1 MNASVP
7 KINKILSTVKIH
19 NEELI
24 DNYSWI
30 KQKDWKEVIL
40 NPNKLNTQVKKY
52 LDEENLFKEN
62 QLKDINDIEK
72 KLFEELKSKIKNED
86 NSVPKKDG
94 NYFYG
99 YKYNKNSEYPIYYR
113 KNTINNSEE
122 IILDCEKKS
131 KTHAY
136 FNVASISH
144 SHDHKHV
151 AYNIDTNGSEYFS
164 IFIEDIQKQEL
175 LSPEI
180 KNTTG
185 DIVWSLDNNYIF
197 YVRLDQNH
205 RPTKV
210 LKHKIGSASEKDLLI
225 YEEKDPSFF
234 CSINLS
240 KTKNYLFIRTADHE
254 TSEYLFIN
262 LKLNEIQPIL
272 FKKRVKKIEYDLEHH
287 EKFFLISTNVDNA
300 KNFKIMISYEE
311 KDPSF
316 FCSINLSKTKNYLF
330 IRTADH
336 ETSEYLFINLKLNE
350 IKPTLFK
357 KRVKKIEYDLEHHE
371 KFFLISTNID
381 NAKNFKIMISHEE
394 SYQKWE
400 EFIPYEKVN
409 LILDFILLKDWL
421 VRLERTEGSEN
432 IIILNLNN
440 KNQHKIS
447 FDEEAYNL
455 SLDHGYEYET
465 DTFRYSYSSPT
476 TPKSVFDYDC
486 KSKKQE
492 LKKTQEIPSGH
503 NKDDYICKKIFA
515 TSHDNEKIPIT
526 ILYKKGVKLD
536 SDNYLL
542 LYGYGSYGI
551 SIPSN
556 FSTNR
561 LSLVDRGI
569 IYAIAHIRGGKEKG
583 YEWYENGK
591 LLNKKNT
598 FLDFISCAEKL
609 CEDKYTSPKK
619 IVAQGGSAGGLLM
632 GYIAN
637 ERPDLFLGII
647 AQVPF
652 VDICNTMLDED
663 LPLTVTEI
671 PEWGDIKN
679 DKKSFL
685 YVKSY
690 SPYDNVKKQNYPHM
704 LVTGGIS
711 DPRVTYWEMTKWVAK
726 LRENKTDNN
735 LLLLHMNMTAGHSGA
750 SGRFD
755 YLKEIAMEYGFVLK
769 ICKILS

>member
-94 NYFYG
+94 DYLYG

-113 KNTINNSEE
+113 KNTTNNSEE

-131 KTHAY
+131 KTHTY

-210 LKHKIGSASEKDLLI
+210 FKHKIGSNGEKDLLI
-225 YEEKDPSFF
+225 
-234 CSINLS
+234 
-240 KTKNYLFIRTADHE
+240 
-254 TSEYLFIN
+254 
-262 LKLNEIQPIL
+262 
-272 FKKRVKKIEYDLEHH
+272 
-287 EKFFLISTNVDNA
+287 
-300 KNFKIMISYEE
+300 YEE

-371 KFFLISTNID
+371 KFFLISTNVD

-492 LKKTQEIPSGH
+492 LKKTQEVPSGH

-515 TSHDNEKIPIT
+515 TAHDNEKIPIT

-536 SDNYLL
+536 SNNYLL

-569 IYAIAHIRGGKEKG
+569 VYAIAHIRGGKEKG

>member
-1 MNASVP
+1 MNASIP
-7 KINKILSTVKIH
+7 KINKILNTVKIH

-40 NPNKLNTQVKKY
+40 NPNKLNSQVKKY

-62 QLKDINDIEK
+62 QLKDIKDIEK

-94 NYFYG
+94 DYLYG

-113 KNTINNSEE
+113 KNIIKNSEE

-144 SHDHKHV
+144 SHNHKSV

-164 IFIEDIQKQEL
+164 IFVEDIDKKEI

-185 DIVWSLDNNYIF
+185 DIIWSLDNNYIF
-197 YVRLDQNH
+197 YVGLDQNH

-210 LKHKIGSASEKDLLI
+210 FKHKIGSDTNKDLLI

-240 KTKNYLFIRTADHE
+240 KTKKYLFIRTADHE

-262 LKLNEIQPIL
+262 LQLNEITPVL
-272 FKKRVKKIEYDLEHH
+272 FKKRIKKIEYDLEHH
-287 EKFFLISTNVDNA
+287 EKFFLISTNTD
-300 KNFKIMISYEE
+300 E
-311 KDPSF
+311 
-316 FCSINLSKTKNYLF
+316 
-330 IRTADH
+330 
-336 ETSEYLFINLKLNE
+336 
-350 IKPTLFK
+350 
-357 KRVKKIEYDLEHHE
+357 
-371 KFFLISTNID
+371 
-381 NAKNFKIMISHEE
+381 AKNFKIMISHEQ

-400 EFIPYEKVN
+400 EFIAYEKDN

-440 KNQHKIS
+440 KDQHKIS

-476 TPKSVFDYDC
+476 TPKSIFDYDC
-486 KSKKQE
+486 KLKKQE
-492 LKKTQEIPSGH
+492 LKKTQEVPSGH

-515 TSHDNEKIPIT
+515 TAHDNEKIPIT

-536 SDNYLL
+536 SNNYLL

-598 FLDFISCAEKL
+598 FLDFISCAKKL

-619 IVAQGGSAGGLLM
+619 IIAQGGSAGGLLM

-637 ERPDLFLGII
+637 ESPDLFLGII

-769 ICKILS
+769 ICKMLS

>member
-1 MNASVP
+1 MNASAP
-7 KINKILSTVKIH
+7 KINKIFNTMKIH

-40 NPNKLNTQVKKY
+40 NPNKLNAQVKKY
-52 LDEENLFKEN
+52 LDEENLYKEN
-62 QLKDINDIEK
+62 QLKNINDVEK

-113 KNTINNSEE
+113 KNTTNNSEE

-131 KTHAY
+131 KTHTY

-197 YVRLDQNH
+197 YIRLDQNH

-210 LKHKIGSASEKDLLI
+210 FKHKIGSNSEKDLLI
-225 YEEKDPSFF
+225 
-234 CSINLS
+234 
-240 KTKNYLFIRTADHE
+240 
-254 TSEYLFIN
+254 
-262 LKLNEIQPIL
+262 
-272 FKKRVKKIEYDLEHH
+272 
-287 EKFFLISTNVDNA
+287 
-300 KNFKIMISYEE
+300 YEE

-371 KFFLISTNID
+371 KFFLISTNVD

-394 SYQKWE
+394 SYQKWK

-476 TPKSVFDYDC
+476 TPKSIFDYNC

-492 LKKTQEIPSGH
+492 LKKTQEVPSGH

-515 TSHDNEKIPIT
+515 TAHDNEKIPIT

-536 SDNYLL
+536 SNNHLL

-569 IYAIAHIRGGKEKG
+569 VYAIAHIRGGKEKG

-609 CEDKYTSPKK
+609 CEDKYTSPKR
-619 IVAQGGSAGGLLM
+619 IIAQGGSAGGLLM

-726 LRENKTDNN
+726 LRENKTDDN

-769 ICKILS
+769 ICKLLS

>member
-1 MNASVP
+1 MNTSIP
-7 KINKILSTVKIH
+7 KINKILNTVKIH

-30 KQKDWKEVIL
+30 KQKNWKEVIL
-40 NPNKLNTQVKKY
+40 DPNKLNTPVKKY
-52 LDEENLFKEN
+52 LDEENLFKEE
-62 QLKDINDIEK
+62 QLKDIKDIEK

-94 NYFYG
+94 DYFYA

-113 KNTINNSEE
+113 KNAKNNFEE

-131 KTHAY
+131 KTHSY
-136 FNVASISH
+136 FNVAAISH
-144 SHDHKHV
+144 SHNHKHV

-164 IFIEDIQKQEL
+164 IFIEDIETKEI

-185 DIVWSLDNNYIF
+185 DIIWSLDNNYIF
-197 YVRLDQNH
+197 YVGLDQNH

-210 LKHKIGSASEKDLLI
+210 FKHKIGSDSEKDLLI

-240 KTKNYLFIRTADHE
+240 KTKKYLFIRTADHE

-262 LKLNEIQPIL
+262 LKLNETTPIL
-272 FKKRVKKIEYDLEHH
+272 FKKRIKKIEYDLEH
-287 EKFFLISTNVDNA
+287 N
-300 KNFKIMISYEE
+300 
-311 KDPSF
+311 
-316 FCSINLSKTKNYLF
+316 
-330 IRTADH
+330 
-336 ETSEYLFINLKLNE
+336 
-350 IKPTLFK
+350 
-357 KRVKKIEYDLEHHE
+357 E

-381 NAKNFKIMISHEE
+381 NAKNFKIMISYEE

-400 EFIPYEKVN
+400 EFITYEKVN

-421 VRLERTEGSEN
+421 IRLERTEGSEN

-476 TPKSVFDYDC
+476 TPKSIFDYDC

-492 LKKTQEIPSGH
+492 LKKTQEVPSGH

-515 TSHDNEKIPIT
+515 TAHDNEKIPIT

-536 SDNYLL
+536 SNNHLL

-569 IYAIAHIRGGKEKG
+569 VYAIAHIRGGKEKG

-619 IVAQGGSAGGLLM
+619 IIAQGGSAGGLLM

-769 ICKILS
+769 ICKMLS

>member
-7 KINKILSTVKIH
+7 KINKILNTVKIH

-40 NPNKLNTQVKKY
+40 NPSKLNAQVKKY

-62 QLKDINDIEK
+62 QLKDINNIEK

-99 YKYNKNSEYPIYYR
+99 YKYNENSEYPIYYR
-113 KNTINNSEE
+113 KNVTNNSEE

-131 KTHAY
+131 KPHTY

-164 IFIEDIQKQEL
+164 IFIEDIQKKEL
-175 LSPEI
+175 LSLEI

-185 DIVWSLDNNYIF
+185 DIVWSLDNKYIF
-197 YVRLDQNH
+197 YVKLDQNH

-210 LKHKIGSASEKDLLI
+210 FQHKIGSNSEKDLLI

-240 KTKNYLFIRTADHE
+240 KTKNYLFIRTANHE

-262 LKLNEIQPIL
+262 LKLNETKPML
-272 FKKRVKKIEYDLEHH
+272 FRKRI
-287 EKFFLISTNVDNA
+287 
-300 KNFKIMISYEE
+300 
-311 KDPSF
+311 
-316 FCSINLSKTKNYLF
+316 
-330 IRTADH
+330 
-336 ETSEYLFINLKLNE
+336 
-350 IKPTLFK
+350 
-357 KRVKKIEYDLEHHE
+357 KKIEYDLEHHE

-381 NAKNFKIMISHEE
+381 NAKNFKIMISYEE

-400 EFIPYEKVN
+400 EFIPYDRVN

-421 VRLERTEGSEN
+421 IRLERTDGSEN

-465 DTFRYSYSSPT
+465 DVFRYSYSSPT
-476 TPKSVFDYDC
+476 TPKSVFDYNC
-486 KSKKQE
+486 KSKKKE
-492 LKKTQEIPSGH
+492 LKKTQEVPSGH

-515 TSHDNEKIPIT
+515 TAHDNEKIPIT
-526 ILYKKGVKLD
+526 IFYKKGVKLD
-536 SDNYLL
+536 SNNYLL

-569 IYAIAHIRGGKEKG
+569 VYAIAHIRGGKEKG

>member
-1 MNASVP
+1 MNASIP
-7 KINKILSTVKIH
+7 KINKILNTVKIH

-40 NPNKLNTQVKKY
+40 NPNKLNAQVKKY

-62 QLKDINDIEK
+62 QLKDIKDIEK

-94 NYFYG
+94 DYFYG

-113 KNTINNSEE
+113 KNIIKNSEE

-131 KTHAY
+131 KTHTY

-144 SHDHKHV
+144 SHNHKSV

-164 IFIEDIQKQEL
+164 IFVEDIDKKEI

-185 DIVWSLDNNYIF
+185 DIIWSLDNNYIF
-197 YVRLDQNH
+197 YVGLDQNH

-210 LKHKIGSASEKDLLI
+210 FKHKIGSDTNKDLLI

-240 KTKNYLFIRTADHE
+240 KTKKYLFIRTADHE

-262 LKLNEIQPIL
+262 LQLNETSPVL
-272 FKKRVKKIEYDLEHH
+272 FKKRI
-287 EKFFLISTNVDNA
+287 
-300 KNFKIMISYEE
+300 
-311 KDPSF
+311 
-316 FCSINLSKTKNYLF
+316 
-330 IRTADH
+330 
-336 ETSEYLFINLKLNE
+336 
-350 IKPTLFK
+350 
-357 KRVKKIEYDLEHHE
+357 KKIEYDLEHHE

-381 NAKNFKIMISHEE
+381 EAKNFKIMISHEQ

-400 EFIPYEKVN
+400 EFIAYEKDN

-440 KNQHKIS
+440 KDQHKIS

-476 TPKSVFDYDC
+476 TPKSIFDYDC
-486 KSKKQE
+486 KLKKQE
-492 LKKTQEIPSGH
+492 LKKTQEVPSGH

-515 TSHDNEKIPIT
+515 TAHDNEKIPIT

-536 SDNYLL
+536 SNNYLL

-598 FLDFISCAEKL
+598 FLDFISCAQKL

-619 IVAQGGSAGGLLM
+619 IIAQGGSAGGLLM

-637 ERPDLFLGII
+637 ESPDLFLGII

-769 ICKILS
+769 ICKMLS

>member
-1 MNASVP
+1 MNASIP
-7 KINKILSTVKIH
+7 KINKILNTIKIH

-40 NPNKLNTQVKKY
+40 NPNKLNAQVKKY
-52 LDEENLFKEN
+52 LDEENFFKEN
-62 QLKDINDIEK
+62 QLKDIKDIEK

-94 NYFYG
+94 DYFYG

-113 KNTINNSEE
+113 KNIIKNSEE

-144 SHDHKHV
+144 SHNHKSV
-151 AYNIDTNGSEYFS
+151 AYNIDANGSEYFS
-164 IFIEDIQKQEL
+164 IFVEDIDKKEI

-185 DIVWSLDNNYIF
+185 DIIWSLDNNYIF
-197 YVRLDQNH
+197 YVGLDQNH

-210 LKHKIGSASEKDLLI
+210 FKHKIGSDVSKDLLI

-240 KTKNYLFIRTADHE
+240 KTKKYLFIRTADHE

-262 LKLNEIQPIL
+262 LQLNETTPVL
-272 FKKRVKKIEYDLEHH
+272 FKKR
-287 EKFFLISTNVDNA
+287 
-300 KNFKIMISYEE
+300 M
-311 KDPSF
+311 
-316 FCSINLSKTKNYLF
+316 
-330 IRTADH
+330 
-336 ETSEYLFINLKLNE
+336 
-350 IKPTLFK
+350 
-357 KRVKKIEYDLEHHE
+357 KKIEYDLEHHE

-381 NAKNFKIMISHEE
+381 EAKNFKIMISHEE

-400 EFIPYEKVN
+400 EFIAYEKDN

-440 KNQHKIS
+440 KDQYKIS

-476 TPKSVFDYDC
+476 TPKSIFDYDC
-486 KSKKQE
+486 KLKKQE
-492 LKKTQEIPSGH
+492 LKKTQEVPSGH

-515 TSHDNEKIPIT
+515 TAHDNEKIPIT

-536 SDNYLL
+536 SNNYLL

-598 FLDFISCAEKL
+598 FLDFISCAKKL

-619 IVAQGGSAGGLLM
+619 IIAQGGSAGGLLM

-637 ERPDLFLGII
+637 ESPDLFLGII

>member
-1 MNASVP
+1 MNASIP
-7 KINKILSTVKIH
+7 KINKILNTVKIH

-40 NPNKLNTQVKKY
+40 NPNKLNSQVKKY

-62 QLKDINDIEK
+62 QLKDIKDIEK

-94 NYFYG
+94 DYLYG

-113 KNTINNSEE
+113 KNIIKNSEE

-131 KTHAY
+131 KTHTY

-144 SHDHKHV
+144 SHNHKSV

-164 IFIEDIQKQEL
+164 IFVEDIDKKEI

-185 DIVWSLDNNYIF
+185 DIIWSLDNNYIF
-197 YVRLDQNH
+197 YVGLDQNH

-210 LKHKIGSASEKDLLI
+210 FKHKIGSDANKDLLI

-240 KTKNYLFIRTADHE
+240 KTKKYLFIRTADHE

-262 LKLNEIQPIL
+262 LQLNETTPVL
-272 FKKRVKKIEYDLEHH
+272 FKKRIKKIEYDLEHH
-287 EKFFLISTNVDNA
+287 EKFFLISTNTD
-300 KNFKIMISYEE
+300 E
-311 KDPSF
+311 
-316 FCSINLSKTKNYLF
+316 
-330 IRTADH
+330 
-336 ETSEYLFINLKLNE
+336 
-350 IKPTLFK
+350 
-357 KRVKKIEYDLEHHE
+357 
-371 KFFLISTNID
+371 
-381 NAKNFKIMISHEE
+381 AKNFKIMISHEQ

-400 EFIPYEKVN
+400 EFIAYEKDN
-409 LILDFILLKDWL
+409 LILDFILLKGWL

-440 KNQHKIS
+440 KDQHKIS

-476 TPKSVFDYDC
+476 TPKSIFDYDC
-486 KSKKQE
+486 KLKKQE
-492 LKKTQEIPSGH
+492 LKKTQEVPSGH

-515 TSHDNEKIPIT
+515 TAHDNEKIPIT

-536 SDNYLL
+536 SNNYLL

-598 FLDFISCAEKL
+598 FLDFISCAKKL

-619 IVAQGGSAGGLLM
+619 IIAQGGSAGGLLM

-637 ERPDLFLGII
+637 ESPDLFLGII

-663 LPLTVTEI
+663 LPLTSTEI
-671 PEWGDIKN
+671 PDWGDIKN

-769 ICKILS
+769 ICKMLS

>member
-1 MNASVP
+1 MNTSIP
-7 KINKILSTVKIH
+7 KINKILNVVKIH

-30 KQKDWKEVIL
+30 KQKNWKEVIL
-40 NPNKLNTQVKKY
+40 DPNKLNTPVKKY
-52 LDEENLFKEN
+52 LDEENLFKEE
-62 QLKDINDIEK
+62 QLKDIKDIEK

-94 NYFYG
+94 DYYYA

-113 KNTINNSEE
+113 KNIKNNFEE

-131 KTHAY
+131 KTHSY
-136 FNVASISH
+136 FNVAAISH
-144 SHDHKHV
+144 SHNHKHL

-164 IFIEDIQKQEL
+164 IFIENIETKEI

-185 DIVWSLDNNYIF
+185 DIIWSLDNNYIF
-197 YVRLDQNH
+197 YVGLDQNH

-210 LKHKIGSASEKDLLI
+210 FKHKIGSDSEKDLLI

-240 KTKNYLFIRTADHE
+240 KTKKYLFIRTADHE

-262 LKLNEIQPIL
+262 LKLNQTTPIL
-272 FKKRVKKIEYDLEHH
+272 FKKRIKKIEYDLEHH
-287 EKFFLISTNVDNA
+287 EKFFV
-300 KNFKIMISYEE
+300 
-311 KDPSF
+311 
-316 FCSINLSKTKNYLF
+316 
-330 IRTADH
+330 
-336 ETSEYLFINLKLNE
+336 
-350 IKPTLFK
+350 
-357 KRVKKIEYDLEHHE
+357 
-371 KFFLISTNID
+371 ISTNID

-400 EFIPYEKVN
+400 EFITYERIN
-409 LILDFILLKDWL
+409 LILDFIILKDWL

-476 TPKSVFDYDC
+476 TPKSIFDYDC

-492 LKKTQEIPSGH
+492 LKKTQEVPSGH
-503 NKDDYICKKIFA
+503 NKNDYICKKIFA
-515 TSHDNEKIPIT
+515 TAHDNEKIPIT
-526 ILYKKGVKLD
+526 ILYKKGIKLD
-536 SDNYLL
+536 SSNHLL

-619 IVAQGGSAGGLLM
+619 IIAQGGSAGGLLM

-726 LRENKTDNN
+726 LRENKTDDN

-769 ICKILS
+769 ICKMLS

>member
-1 MNASVP
+1 MNTSIP
-7 KINKILSTVKIH
+7 KINKILNTVKIH

-30 KQKDWKEVIL
+30 KQKNWKEVIL
-40 NPNKLNTQVKKY
+40 DPNKLNTPVKKY
-52 LDEENLFKEN
+52 LDEENLFKEE
-62 QLKDINDIEK
+62 QLKDIKDIEK

-94 NYFYG
+94 DYFYA

-113 KNTINNSEE
+113 KNAKNNFEE

-131 KTHAY
+131 KTHSY
-136 FNVASISH
+136 FNVAAISH
-144 SHDHKHV
+144 SHNHKHV

-164 IFIEDIQKQEL
+164 IFIEDIETKEI

-185 DIVWSLDNNYIF
+185 DIIWSLDNNYIF
-197 YVRLDQNH
+197 YVGLDQNH

-210 LKHKIGSASEKDLLI
+210 FKHKIGSDSEKDLLI

-240 KTKNYLFIRTADHE
+240 KTKKYLFIRTADHE

-262 LKLNEIQPIL
+262 LKLNETTPIL
-272 FKKRVKKIEYDLEHH
+272 FKKRIKKIEYDLEH
-287 EKFFLISTNVDNA
+287 N
-300 KNFKIMISYEE
+300 
-311 KDPSF
+311 
-316 FCSINLSKTKNYLF
+316 
-330 IRTADH
+330 
-336 ETSEYLFINLKLNE
+336 
-350 IKPTLFK
+350 
-357 KRVKKIEYDLEHHE
+357 E

-381 NAKNFKIMISHEE
+381 NAKNFKIMISYEE

-400 EFIPYEKVN
+400 EFITYEKVN

-421 VRLERTEGSEN
+421 IRLERTEGSEN

-476 TPKSVFDYDC
+476 TPKSIFDYDC

-492 LKKTQEIPSGH
+492 LKKTQEVPSGH

-515 TSHDNEKIPIT
+515 TAHDNEKIPIT

-536 SDNYLL
+536 SNNHLL

-569 IYAIAHIRGGKEKG
+569 VYAIAHIRGGKEKG

-619 IVAQGGSAGGLLM
+619 IIAQGGSAGGLLM

-637 ERPDLFLGII
+637 ERADLFLGII

-769 ICKILS
+769 ICKMLS

>member
-1 MNASVP
+1 MNASIP
-7 KINKILSTVKIH
+7 KINKILNTVKIH
-19 NEELI
+19 NEELM

-40 NPNKLNTQVKKY
+40 NPNKLNAQVKKY

-62 QLKDINDIEK
+62 QLKDIKDIEK

-94 NYFYG
+94 DYFYG

-113 KNTINNSEE
+113 KNITKNSEE

-131 KTHAY
+131 KTHTY

-144 SHDHKHV
+144 SHNHKSV

-164 IFIEDIQKQEL
+164 IFVEDIDKKEI

-185 DIVWSLDNNYIF
+185 DIIWSLDNNYIF
-197 YVRLDQNH
+197 YVGLDQNH

-210 LKHKIGSASEKDLLI
+210 FKHKIGSDTNKDLLI

-240 KTKNYLFIRTADHE
+240 KTKKYLFIRTADHE

-262 LKLNEIQPIL
+262 LQLNETTPVL
-272 FKKRVKKIEYDLEHH
+272 FKKRIKKIEYDLEHH
-287 EKFFLISTNVDNA
+287 EKFFLISTNTD
-300 KNFKIMISYEE
+300 E
-311 KDPSF
+311 
-316 FCSINLSKTKNYLF
+316 
-330 IRTADH
+330 
-336 ETSEYLFINLKLNE
+336 
-350 IKPTLFK
+350 
-357 KRVKKIEYDLEHHE
+357 
-371 KFFLISTNID
+371 
-381 NAKNFKIMISHEE
+381 AKNFKIMISHEQ

-400 EFIPYEKVN
+400 EFIAYEKDN
-409 LILDFILLKDWL
+409 LILDFILLKGWL

-440 KNQHKIS
+440 KDQHKIS

-476 TPKSVFDYDC
+476 TPKSIFDYDC
-486 KSKKQE
+486 KLKKQE
-492 LKKTQEIPSGH
+492 LKKTQEVPSGH

-515 TSHDNEKIPIT
+515 TAHDNEKIPIT

-536 SDNYLL
+536 SNNYLL

-598 FLDFISCAEKL
+598 FLDFISCAKKL

-619 IVAQGGSAGGLLM
+619 IIAQGGSAGGLLM

-637 ERPDLFLGII
+637 ESPDLFLGII

-769 ICKILS
+769 ICKMLS

>member
-40 NPNKLNTQVKKY
+40 NPNKLNAQVKKY

-94 NYFYG
+94 DYLYG

-113 KNTINNSEE
+113 KNTTNNSEE

-131 KTHAY
+131 KTHTY

-210 LKHKIGSASEKDLLI
+210 FKHKIGSNSEKDLLI

-262 LKLNEIQPIL
+262 LKLNEI
-272 FKKRVKKIEYDLEHH
+272 
-287 EKFFLISTNVDNA
+287 T
-300 KNFKIMISYEE
+300 
-311 KDPSF
+311 
-316 FCSINLSKTKNYLF
+316 
-330 IRTADH
+330 
-336 ETSEYLFINLKLNE
+336 
-350 IKPTLFK
+350 PTLFK

-447 FDEEAYNL
+447 FNEEAYNL

-492 LKKTQEIPSGH
+492 LKKTQEVPSGH

-515 TSHDNEKIPIT
+515 TAHDNEKIPIT

-536 SDNYLL
+536 SNNYLL

-569 IYAIAHIRGGKEKG
+569 VYAIAHIRGGKEKG

>member
-1 MNASVP
+1 MNTSVP
-7 KINKILSTVKIH
+7 KINKILNTIKIH

-24 DNYSWI
+24 DNYSWV

-40 NPNKLNTQVKKY
+40 DPNKLNTQVKKY

-62 QLKDINDIEK
+62 QLQDIKDLEK
-72 KLFEELKSKIKNED
+72 KIFEELKSKIKNED

-94 NYFYG
+94 DYFYA

-113 KNTINNSEE
+113 KNIINNSEE
-122 IILDCEKKS
+122 TILDCEKKS
-131 KTHAY
+131 KTHTY

-144 SHDHKHV
+144 SHNHKYV
-151 AYNIDTNGSEYFS
+151 AYNVDTNGSEHFS
-164 IFIEDIQKQEL
+164 IFIENIETKKT
-175 LSPEI
+175 LSNEI

-185 DIVWSLDNNYIF
+185 DIIWSLDNSCIF
-197 YVRLDQNH
+197 YVGLDQNH

-210 LKHKIGSASEKDLLI
+210 FKHEIGSDSKKDLLI

-240 KTKNYLFIRTADHE
+240 KTKKYLFIKTADHE

-262 LKLNEIQPIL
+262 LKLNETSPIL
-272 FKKRVKKIEYDLEHH
+272 FKKRIKKIEYDLEHH
-287 EKFFLISTNVDNA
+287 DNYFLISTNLDNA
-300 KNFKIMISYEE
+300 KNYKIMVSYE
-311 KDPSF
+311 KS
-316 FCSINLSKTKNYLF
+316 
-330 IRTADH
+330 
-336 ETSEYLFINLKLNE
+336 
-350 IKPTLFK
+350 
-357 KRVKKIEYDLEHHE
+357 YD
-371 KFFLISTNID
+371 
-381 NAKNFKIMISHEE
+381 
-394 SYQKWE
+394 KWE
-400 EFIPYEKVN
+400 EFIPYNKIN

-421 VRLERTEGSEN
+421 IRLERTEGSEN

-465 DTFRYSYSSPT
+465 DIFRYSYSSPT
-476 TPKSVFDYDC
+476 TPKSIFDYDC
-486 KSKKQE
+486 KLKKKE

-515 TSHDNEKIPIT
+515 TAHDNEKIPIT
-526 ILYKKGVKLD
+526 ILYKKGIKLD
-536 SDNYLL
+536 SNNYVL

-569 IYAIAHIRGGKEKG
+569 VYAIAHIRGGKEKG

-619 IVAQGGSAGGLLM
+619 IIAQGGSAGGLLM

-679 DKKSFL
+679 DKEAFL

-690 SPYDNVKKQNYPHM
+690 SPYDNIKKQNYPHM

>member
-1 MNASVP
+1 MNASIP
-7 KINKILSTVKIH
+7 KINKILNTVKIH
-19 NEELI
+19 NEELM

-40 NPNKLNTQVKKY
+40 NPNKLNAQVKKY

-62 QLKDINDIEK
+62 QLKDIKDIEK

-94 NYFYG
+94 DYFYG

-113 KNTINNSEE
+113 KNITKNSEE

-131 KTHAY
+131 KTHTY

-144 SHDHKHV
+144 SHNHKSV

-164 IFIEDIQKQEL
+164 IFVEDIDKKEI

-185 DIVWSLDNNYIF
+185 DIIWSLDNNYIF
-197 YVRLDQNH
+197 YVGLDQNH

-210 LKHKIGSASEKDLLI
+210 FKHKIGSDTNKDLLI

-240 KTKNYLFIRTADHE
+240 KTKKYLFIRTADHE

-262 LKLNEIQPIL
+262 LQLNETTPVL
-272 FKKRVKKIEYDLEHH
+272 FKKRTKKIEYDLEHH
-287 EKFFLISTNVDNA
+287 EKFFLISTNTD
-300 KNFKIMISYEE
+300 E
-311 KDPSF
+311 
-316 FCSINLSKTKNYLF
+316 
-330 IRTADH
+330 
-336 ETSEYLFINLKLNE
+336 
-350 IKPTLFK
+350 
-357 KRVKKIEYDLEHHE
+357 
-371 KFFLISTNID
+371 
-381 NAKNFKIMISHEE
+381 AKNFKIMISHDQ

-400 EFIPYEKVN
+400 EFIAYEKDN

-440 KNQHKIS
+440 KDQHKIS

-465 DTFRYSYSSPT
+465 DTFRYSYSSPA
-476 TPKSVFDYDC
+476 TPKSIFDYDC
-486 KSKKQE
+486 KLKKQE
-492 LKKTQEIPSGH
+492 LKKTQEVPSGH

-515 TSHDNEKIPIT
+515 TAHDNEKIPIT

-536 SDNYLL
+536 SNNYLL

-598 FLDFISCAEKL
+598 FLDFISCAKKL

-619 IVAQGGSAGGLLM
+619 IIAQGGSAGGLLM

-637 ERPDLFLGII
+637 ESPDLFLGII

-755 YLKEIAMEYGFVLK
+755 YLKEIAMEYSFVLK
-769 ICKILS
+769 ICKMLS

>member
-7 KINKILSTVKIH
+7 KINKILNTVKIH

-40 NPNKLNTQVKKY
+40 NPNKLNAQVKKY

-94 NYFYG
+94 NYLYG

-113 KNTINNSEE
+113 KNTTNNSEE

-131 KTHAY
+131 KTHTY

-210 LKHKIGSASEKDLLI
+210 FKHKIGSNSEKDLLI

-262 LKLNEIQPIL
+262 LKLNEII
-272 FKKRVKKIEYDLEHH
+272 
-287 EKFFLISTNVDNA
+287 
-300 KNFKIMISYEE
+300 
-311 KDPSF
+311 
-316 FCSINLSKTKNYLF
+316 
-330 IRTADH
+330 
-336 ETSEYLFINLKLNE
+336 
-350 IKPTLFK
+350 PTLFK

-447 FDEEAYNL
+447 FNEEAYNL

-492 LKKTQEIPSGH
+492 LKKTQEVPSGH

-515 TSHDNEKIPIT
+515 TAHDNEKIPIT
-526 ILYKKGVKLD
+526 ILYKKGVKLN
-536 SDNYLL
+536 SNNYLL

-569 IYAIAHIRGGKEKG
+569 VYAIAHIRGGKEKG

>member
-7 KINKILSTVKIH
+7 KINKILNTVKIH

-94 NYFYG
+94 DYLYG

-113 KNTINNSEE
+113 KNTTNDSEE

-131 KTHAY
+131 KTHTY

-210 LKHKIGSASEKDLLI
+210 FKHKIGSNSEKDLLI
-225 YEEKDPSFF
+225 
-234 CSINLS
+234 
-240 KTKNYLFIRTADHE
+240 
-254 TSEYLFIN
+254 
-262 LKLNEIQPIL
+262 
-272 FKKRVKKIEYDLEHH
+272 
-287 EKFFLISTNVDNA
+287 
-300 KNFKIMISYEE
+300 YEE

-371 KFFLISTNID
+371 KFFLISTNVD

-492 LKKTQEIPSGH
+492 LKKTQEVPSGH

-515 TSHDNEKIPIT
+515 TAHDNEKIPIT

-536 SDNYLL
+536 SNNYLL

>member
-1 MNASVP
+1 MNTSIP
-7 KINKILSTVKIH
+7 KINKILNTVKIH

-30 KQKDWKEVIL
+30 KQKNWKEVIL
-40 NPNKLNTQVKKY
+40 DPNKLNTPVKKY
-52 LDEENLFKEN
+52 LDEENLFKEE
-62 QLKDINDIEK
+62 QLKDIKDIEK

-94 NYFYG
+94 DYFYA

-113 KNTINNSEE
+113 KNIKNNFED

-131 KTHAY
+131 KTHSY
-136 FNVASISH
+136 FNVAAISH
-144 SHDHKHV
+144 SHNHKHV

-164 IFIEDIQKQEL
+164 IFIENIETKEI

-185 DIVWSLDNNYIF
+185 DIIWSLDNNYIF
-197 YVRLDQNH
+197 YVGLDQNH

-210 LKHKIGSASEKDLLI
+210 FKHKIGSDSEKDLLI

-240 KTKNYLFIRTADHE
+240 KTKKYLFIRTADHE

-262 LKLNEIQPIL
+262 LKLNETTPIL
-272 FKKRVKKIEYDLEHH
+272 FKKRIKKIEYDLEHN
-287 EKFFLISTNVDNA
+287 EKFFLV
-300 KNFKIMISYEE
+300 
-311 KDPSF
+311 
-316 FCSINLSKTKNYLF
+316 
-330 IRTADH
+330 
-336 ETSEYLFINLKLNE
+336 
-350 IKPTLFK
+350 
-357 KRVKKIEYDLEHHE
+357 
-371 KFFLISTNID
+371 STNID
-381 NAKNFKIMISHEE
+381 NAKNFKIMISYEE

-400 EFIPYEKVN
+400 EFITYEKNN

-421 VRLERTEGSEN
+421 IRLERTEGSEN

-476 TPKSVFDYDC
+476 TPKSIFDYDC

-492 LKKTQEIPSGH
+492 LKKTQEVPSGH

-515 TSHDNEKIPIT
+515 TAHDNEKIPIT

-536 SDNYLL
+536 SNNHLL

-569 IYAIAHIRGGKEKG
+569 VYAIAHIRGGKEKG

-619 IVAQGGSAGGLLM
+619 IIAQGGSAGGLLM

-637 ERPDLFLGII
+637 ERADLFLGII

-704 LVTGGIS
+704 FVTGGIS

-769 ICKILS
+769 ICKMLS

>member
-1 MNASVP
+1 MNASIP
-7 KINKILSTVKIH
+7 KINKILNTVKIH

-40 NPNKLNTQVKKY
+40 NPNKLNSQVKKY

-62 QLKDINDIEK
+62 QLKDIKDIEK

-94 NYFYG
+94 DYLYG

-113 KNTINNSEE
+113 KNIIKNSEE

-131 KTHAY
+131 KAHSY

-144 SHDHKHV
+144 SHNHKSV

-164 IFIEDIQKQEL
+164 IFVEDIDKKEI

-185 DIVWSLDNNYIF
+185 DIIWSLDNNYIF
-197 YVRLDQNH
+197 YVGLDQNH

-210 LKHKIGSASEKDLLI
+210 FKHKIGSDTNKDLLI

-240 KTKNYLFIRTADHE
+240 KTKKYLFIRTADHE

-262 LKLNEIQPIL
+262 LQLNETTPVL
-272 FKKRVKKIEYDLEHH
+272 FKKRIKKIEYDLEHH
-287 EKFFLISTNVDNA
+287 EKFFLISTN
-300 KNFKIMISYEE
+300 
-311 KDPSF
+311 
-316 FCSINLSKTKNYLF
+316 
-330 IRTADH
+330 AD
-336 ETSEYLFINLKLNE
+336 E
-350 IKPTLFK
+350 
-357 KRVKKIEYDLEHHE
+357 
-371 KFFLISTNID
+371 
-381 NAKNFKIMISHEE
+381 AKNFKIMISHEQ

-400 EFIPYEKVN
+400 EFIAYEKDN
-409 LILDFILLKDWL
+409 LILDFMLLKDWL

-440 KNQHKIS
+440 KDQHKIS

-476 TPKSVFDYDC
+476 TPKSIFDYDC
-486 KSKKQE
+486 KLKKQE
-492 LKKTQEIPSGH
+492 LKKTQEVPSGH

-515 TSHDNEKIPIT
+515 TAHDNEKIPIT

-536 SDNYLL
+536 SNNYLL

-598 FLDFISCAEKL
+598 FLDFISCAKKL

-619 IVAQGGSAGGLLM
+619 IIAQGGSAGGLLM

-637 ERPDLFLGII
+637 ESPDLFLGII

-769 ICKILS
+769 ICKMLS

>member
-1 MNASVP
+1 MNASIP
-7 KINKILSTVKIH
+7 KINKILNTVKIH

-40 NPNKLNTQVKKY
+40 NPNKLNVQVKKY

-62 QLKDINDIEK
+62 QLKDIKDIEK

-94 NYFYG
+94 DYFYG

-113 KNTINNSEE
+113 KNIIKNSEE

-131 KTHAY
+131 KTHTY

-144 SHDHKHV
+144 SHNHKSV

-164 IFIEDIQKQEL
+164 IFVEDIDKKEI

-185 DIVWSLDNNYIF
+185 DIIWSLDNNYIF
-197 YVRLDQNH
+197 YVGLDQNH

-210 LKHKIGSASEKDLLI
+210 FKHKIGSDTNKDLLI

-240 KTKNYLFIRTADHE
+240 KTKKYLFIRTADHE

-262 LKLNEIQPIL
+262 LQLNETSPVL
-272 FKKRVKKIEYDLEHH
+272 FKKRI
-287 EKFFLISTNVDNA
+287 
-300 KNFKIMISYEE
+300 
-311 KDPSF
+311 
-316 FCSINLSKTKNYLF
+316 
-330 IRTADH
+330 
-336 ETSEYLFINLKLNE
+336 
-350 IKPTLFK
+350 
-357 KRVKKIEYDLEHHE
+357 KKIEYDLEHHE

-381 NAKNFKIMISHEE
+381 EAKNFKIMISHEQ

-400 EFIPYEKVN
+400 EFIAYEKDN

-440 KNQHKIS
+440 KDQHKIS

-476 TPKSVFDYDC
+476 TPKSIFDYDC
-486 KSKKQE
+486 KLKKQE
-492 LKKTQEIPSGH
+492 LKKTQEVPSGH

-515 TSHDNEKIPIT
+515 TAHDNEKIPIT

-536 SDNYLL
+536 SNNYLL

-598 FLDFISCAEKL
+598 FLDFISCAKKL

-619 IVAQGGSAGGLLM
+619 IIAQGGSAGGLLM

-637 ERPDLFLGII
+637 ESPDLFLGII

-769 ICKILS
+769 ICKMLS

>member
-7 KINKILSTVKIH
+7 KINKILNTVKIH

-94 NYFYG
+94 DYLYG

-113 KNTINNSEE
+113 KNTTNNSEE

-131 KTHAY
+131 KTHTY

-210 LKHKIGSASEKDLLI
+210 FKHKIGSNSEKDLLI
-225 YEEKDPSFF
+225 
-234 CSINLS
+234 
-240 KTKNYLFIRTADHE
+240 
-254 TSEYLFIN
+254 
-262 LKLNEIQPIL
+262 
-272 FKKRVKKIEYDLEHH
+272 
-287 EKFFLISTNVDNA
+287 
-300 KNFKIMISYEE
+300 YEE

-371 KFFLISTNID
+371 KFFLISTNVD

-492 LKKTQEIPSGH
+492 LKKTQEVPSGH

-515 TSHDNEKIPIT
+515 TAHDNEKIPIT

-536 SDNYLL
+536 SNNYLL

>member
-1 MNASVP
+1 MNTSIP
-7 KINKILSTVKIH
+7 KINKILNTVKIH

-30 KQKDWKEVIL
+30 KQKNWKEVIL
-40 NPNKLNTQVKKY
+40 DPNKLNTPVKKY
-52 LDEENLFKEN
+52 LDEENLFKEE
-62 QLKDINDIEK
+62 QLKDVKDIEK

-94 NYFYG
+94 DYFYA

-113 KNTINNSEE
+113 KNAKNNFEE

-131 KTHAY
+131 KTHSY
-136 FNVASISH
+136 FNVAAISH
-144 SHDHKHV
+144 SHNHKHV

-164 IFIEDIQKQEL
+164 IFIEDIETKEI

-185 DIVWSLDNNYIF
+185 DIIWSLDNNYIF
-197 YVRLDQNH
+197 YVGLDQNH

-210 LKHKIGSASEKDLLI
+210 FKHKIGSDSEKDLLI

-240 KTKNYLFIRTADHE
+240 KTKKYLFIRTADHE

-262 LKLNEIQPIL
+262 LKLNETTPIL
-272 FKKRVKKIEYDLEHH
+272 FKKRIKKIEYDLEH
-287 EKFFLISTNVDNA
+287 N
-300 KNFKIMISYEE
+300 
-311 KDPSF
+311 
-316 FCSINLSKTKNYLF
+316 
-330 IRTADH
+330 
-336 ETSEYLFINLKLNE
+336 
-350 IKPTLFK
+350 
-357 KRVKKIEYDLEHHE
+357 E

-381 NAKNFKIMISHEE
+381 NAKNFKIMISYEE

-400 EFIPYEKVN
+400 EFITYEKNN

-421 VRLERTEGSEN
+421 IRLERTEGSEN

-476 TPKSVFDYDC
+476 TPKSIFDYDC

-492 LKKTQEIPSGH
+492 LKKTQEVPSGH

-515 TSHDNEKIPIT
+515 TAHDNEKIPIT

-536 SDNYLL
+536 SSNHLL

-569 IYAIAHIRGGKEKG
+569 VYAIAHIRGGKEKG

-619 IVAQGGSAGGLLM
+619 IIAQGGSAGGLLM

-637 ERPDLFLGII
+637 ERADLFLGII

-769 ICKILS
+769 ICKMLS

>member
-94 NYFYG
+94 DYLYG

-113 KNTINNSEE
+113 KNTTNNSEE

-131 KTHAY
+131 KTHTY

-210 LKHKIGSASEKDLLI
+210 FKHKIGSNSEKDLLI
-225 YEEKDPSFF
+225 
-234 CSINLS
+234 
-240 KTKNYLFIRTADHE
+240 
-254 TSEYLFIN
+254 
-262 LKLNEIQPIL
+262 
-272 FKKRVKKIEYDLEHH
+272 
-287 EKFFLISTNVDNA
+287 
-300 KNFKIMISYEE
+300 YEE

-371 KFFLISTNID
+371 KFFLISTNVD

-492 LKKTQEIPSGH
+492 LKKTQEVPSGH

-515 TSHDNEKIPIT
+515 TAHDNEKIPIT

-536 SDNYLL
+536 SNNYLL

-569 IYAIAHIRGGKEKG
+569 VYAIAHIRGGKEKG

>member
-1 MNASVP
+1 MNTSIP
-7 KINKILSTVKIH
+7 KINKILNVVKIH

-30 KQKDWKEVIL
+30 KQKNWKEVIL
-40 NPNKLNTQVKKY
+40 DPNKLNTPVKKY
-52 LDEENLFKEN
+52 LDEENLFKEE
-62 QLKDINDIEK
+62 QLKDIKEIEK

-94 NYFYG
+94 DYYYA

-113 KNTINNSEE
+113 KNIKNNFEE

-131 KTHAY
+131 KTHSY
-136 FNVASISH
+136 FNVAAISH
-144 SHDHKHV
+144 SHNHKHL

-164 IFIEDIQKQEL
+164 IFIENIETKEI

-185 DIVWSLDNNYIF
+185 DIIWSLDNNYIF
-197 YVRLDQNH
+197 YVGLDQNH

-210 LKHKIGSASEKDLLI
+210 FKHKIGSDSEKDLLI

-240 KTKNYLFIRTADHE
+240 KTKKYLFIRTADHE

-262 LKLNEIQPIL
+262 LKLNQTTPIL
-272 FKKRVKKIEYDLEHH
+272 FKKRIKKIEYDLEHH
-287 EKFFLISTNVDNA
+287 EKFFV
-300 KNFKIMISYEE
+300 
-311 KDPSF
+311 
-316 FCSINLSKTKNYLF
+316 
-330 IRTADH
+330 
-336 ETSEYLFINLKLNE
+336 
-350 IKPTLFK
+350 
-357 KRVKKIEYDLEHHE
+357 
-371 KFFLISTNID
+371 ISTNID

-400 EFIPYEKVN
+400 EFITYERIN
-409 LILDFILLKDWL
+409 LILDFIILKDWL

-476 TPKSVFDYDC
+476 TPKSIFDYDC

-492 LKKTQEIPSGH
+492 LKKTQEVPSGH

-515 TSHDNEKIPIT
+515 TAHDNEKIPIT
-526 ILYKKGVKLD
+526 ILYKKGIKLD
-536 SDNYLL
+536 SSNHLL

-619 IVAQGGSAGGLLM
+619 IIAQGGSAGGLLM

-726 LRENKTDNN
+726 LRENKTDDN

-769 ICKILS
+769 ICKMLS

>member
-1 MNASVP
+1 MNASIP
-7 KINKILSTVKIH
+7 KINKILNTVKIH

-40 NPNKLNTQVKKY
+40 NPNKLNAQVKKY

-62 QLKDINDIEK
+62 QLKDIKDIEK

-94 NYFYG
+94 DYFYG

-113 KNTINNSEE
+113 KNIIKNSEE

-131 KTHAY
+131 KTHTY

-144 SHDHKHV
+144 SHNHKSV

-164 IFIEDIQKQEL
+164 IFVEDIDKKEI

-185 DIVWSLDNNYIF
+185 DIIWSLDNNYIF
-197 YVRLDQNH
+197 YVGLDQNH

-210 LKHKIGSASEKDLLI
+210 FKHKIGSDTNKDLLI

-240 KTKNYLFIRTADHE
+240 KTKKYLFIRTADHE

-262 LKLNEIQPIL
+262 LQLNETSPVL
-272 FKKRVKKIEYDLEHH
+272 FKKRI
-287 EKFFLISTNVDNA
+287 
-300 KNFKIMISYEE
+300 
-311 KDPSF
+311 
-316 FCSINLSKTKNYLF
+316 
-330 IRTADH
+330 
-336 ETSEYLFINLKLNE
+336 
-350 IKPTLFK
+350 
-357 KRVKKIEYDLEHHE
+357 KKIEYDLEHHE

-381 NAKNFKIMISHEE
+381 EAKNFKIMISHEQ

-400 EFIPYEKVN
+400 EFIAYEKDN

-440 KNQHKIS
+440 KDQHKIS

-476 TPKSVFDYDC
+476 TPKSIFDYDC
-486 KSKKQE
+486 KLKKQE
-492 LKKTQEIPSGH
+492 LKKTQEVPSGH
-503 NKDDYICKKIFA
+503 NKDDYICEKIFA
-515 TSHDNEKIPIT
+515 TAHDNEKIPIT

-536 SDNYLL
+536 SNNYLL

-598 FLDFISCAEKL
+598 FLDFISCAKKL

-619 IVAQGGSAGGLLM
+619 IIAQGGSAGGLLM

-637 ERPDLFLGII
+637 ESPELFLGII

-769 ICKILS
+769 ICKMLS

>member
-1 MNASVP
+1 MNASIP
-7 KINKILSTVKIH
+7 KINKILNTVKIH

-40 NPNKLNTQVKKY
+40 NPNKLNAQVKKY

-62 QLKDINDIEK
+62 QLKDIKDIEK

-94 NYFYG
+94 DYFYG

-113 KNTINNSEE
+113 KNITKNSEE

-131 KTHAY
+131 KTHTY

-144 SHDHKHV
+144 SHNHKSV

-164 IFIEDIQKQEL
+164 IFVEDIDKKEI

-185 DIVWSLDNNYIF
+185 DIIWSLDNNYIF
-197 YVRLDQNH
+197 YVGLDQNH

-210 LKHKIGSASEKDLLI
+210 FKHKIGSDTNKDLLI

-240 KTKNYLFIRTADHE
+240 KTKKYLFIRTADHE

-262 LKLNEIQPIL
+262 LQLNETTPVL
-272 FKKRVKKIEYDLEHH
+272 FKKRI
-287 EKFFLISTNVDNA
+287 
-300 KNFKIMISYEE
+300 
-311 KDPSF
+311 
-316 FCSINLSKTKNYLF
+316 
-330 IRTADH
+330 
-336 ETSEYLFINLKLNE
+336 
-350 IKPTLFK
+350 
-357 KRVKKIEYDLEHHE
+357 KKIEYDLEHHE

-381 NAKNFKIMISHEE
+381 EAKNFKIMISHEQ

-400 EFIPYEKVN
+400 EFIAYEKDN

-440 KNQHKIS
+440 KDQHKIS

-476 TPKSVFDYDC
+476 TPKSIFDYDC
-486 KSKKQE
+486 KLKKQE
-492 LKKTQEIPSGH
+492 LKKTQEVPSGH

-515 TSHDNEKIPIT
+515 TAHDNEKIPIT

-536 SDNYLL
+536 SNNYLL

-598 FLDFISCAEKL
+598 FLDFISCAKKL

-619 IVAQGGSAGGLLM
+619 IIAQGGSAGGLLM

-637 ERPDLFLGII
+637 ESPDLFLGII

-769 ICKILS
+769 ICKMLS

>member
-1 MNASVP
+1 MNASIP
-7 KINKILSTVKIH
+7 KINKILNTVKIH

-40 NPNKLNTQVKKY
+40 NPNKLNAQVKKY

-62 QLKDINDIEK
+62 QLKDIKDIEK

-94 NYFYG
+94 DYFYG

-113 KNTINNSEE
+113 KNITKNSEE

-131 KTHAY
+131 KTHTY

-144 SHDHKHV
+144 SHNHKSV

-164 IFIEDIQKQEL
+164 IFVEDIDKKEI

-185 DIVWSLDNNYIF
+185 DIIWSLDNNYIF
-197 YVRLDQNH
+197 YVGLDQNH

-210 LKHKIGSASEKDLLI
+210 FKHKIGSDTNKDLLI

-240 KTKNYLFIRTADHE
+240 KTKKYLFIRTADHE

-262 LKLNEIQPIL
+262 LQLNEITPVL
-272 FKKRVKKIEYDLEHH
+272 FKKRIKKIEYDLEHH
-287 EKFFLISTNVDNA
+287 EKFFLISTNTD
-300 KNFKIMISYEE
+300 E
-311 KDPSF
+311 
-316 FCSINLSKTKNYLF
+316 
-330 IRTADH
+330 
-336 ETSEYLFINLKLNE
+336 
-350 IKPTLFK
+350 
-357 KRVKKIEYDLEHHE
+357 
-371 KFFLISTNID
+371 
-381 NAKNFKIMISHEE
+381 AKNFKIMISHEE
-394 SYQKWE
+394 TYQKWK
-400 EFIPYEKVN
+400 EFIVYDKDN

-440 KNQHKIS
+440 KDQHKIS

-476 TPKSVFDYDC
+476 TPKSIFDYDC
-486 KSKKQE
+486 KLKKQE
-492 LKKTQEIPSGH
+492 LKKTQEVPSGH

-515 TSHDNEKIPIT
+515 TAHDNEKIPIT

-536 SDNYLL
+536 SNNYLL

-598 FLDFISCAEKL
+598 FLDFISCAKKL

-619 IVAQGGSAGGLLM
+619 IIAQGGSAGGLLM

-637 ERPDLFLGII
+637 ESPDLFLGII

-769 ICKILS
+769 ICKMLS

>member
-1 MNASVP
+1 MNASIP
-7 KINKILSTVKIH
+7 KINKILNTVKIH

-40 NPNKLNTQVKKY
+40 NPNKLNSQVKKY

-62 QLKDINDIEK
+62 QLKDIKDIEK

-94 NYFYG
+94 DYFYG

-113 KNTINNSEE
+113 KNITKNSEE

-131 KTHAY
+131 KTHTY

-144 SHDHKHV
+144 SHNHKSI

-164 IFIEDIQKQEL
+164 IFVEDIDKKEI

-185 DIVWSLDNNYIF
+185 DIIWSLDNNYIF
-197 YVRLDQNH
+197 YVGLDQNH

-210 LKHKIGSASEKDLLI
+210 FKHKIGSDTNKDLLI

-240 KTKNYLFIRTADHE
+240 KTKKYLFIRTADHE

-262 LKLNEIQPIL
+262 LQLNETTPVL
-272 FKKRVKKIEYDLEHH
+272 FKKRIKKIEYDLEHH
-287 EKFFLISTNVDNA
+287 EKFFLISTNTD
-300 KNFKIMISYEE
+300 E
-311 KDPSF
+311 
-316 FCSINLSKTKNYLF
+316 
-330 IRTADH
+330 
-336 ETSEYLFINLKLNE
+336 
-350 IKPTLFK
+350 
-357 KRVKKIEYDLEHHE
+357 
-371 KFFLISTNID
+371 
-381 NAKNFKIMISHEE
+381 AKNFKIMISHEQ

-400 EFIPYEKVN
+400 EFIAYEKDN

-440 KNQHKIS
+440 KDQHKIS

-476 TPKSVFDYDC
+476 TPKSIFDYDC
-486 KSKKQE
+486 KLKKQE
-492 LKKTQEIPSGH
+492 LKKTQEVPSGH

-515 TSHDNEKIPIT
+515 TAHDNEKIPIT

-536 SDNYLL
+536 SNNYLL

-598 FLDFISCAEKL
+598 FLDFISCAKKL

-619 IVAQGGSAGGLLM
+619 IIAQGGSAGGLLM

-637 ERPDLFLGII
+637 ESPDLFLGII

-769 ICKILS
+769 ICKMLS

>member
-94 NYFYG
+94 NYLYG

-113 KNTINNSEE
+113 KNTTNNSEE

-131 KTHAY
+131 KTHTY

-144 SHDHKHV
+144 SHDHRHV

-210 LKHKIGSASEKDLLI
+210 FKHKIGSNSEKDLLI

-262 LKLNEIQPIL
+262 LKLNEI
-272 FKKRVKKIEYDLEHH
+272 
-287 EKFFLISTNVDNA
+287 T
-300 KNFKIMISYEE
+300 
-311 KDPSF
+311 
-316 FCSINLSKTKNYLF
+316 
-330 IRTADH
+330 
-336 ETSEYLFINLKLNE
+336 
-350 IKPTLFK
+350 PTLFK

-421 VRLERTEGSEN
+421 IRLERTEGSEN

-447 FDEEAYNL
+447 FNEEAYNL

-492 LKKTQEIPSGH
+492 LKKTQEVPSGH

-515 TSHDNEKIPIT
+515 TAHDNEKIPIT

-536 SDNYLL
+536 SNNYLL

>member
-1 MNASVP
+1 MNTSIT
-7 KINKILSTVKIH
+7 KINKILNVVKIH

-30 KQKDWKEVIL
+30 KQKNWKEVIL
-40 NPNKLNTQVKKY
+40 DPNKLNTPVKKY
-52 LDEENLFKEN
+52 LDEENLFKEE
-62 QLKDINDIEK
+62 QLKDIKDIEK

-94 NYFYG
+94 DYYYA

-113 KNTINNSEE
+113 KNIKNNFEE

-131 KTHAY
+131 KTHSY
-136 FNVASISH
+136 FNVAAISH
-144 SHDHKHV
+144 SHNHKHV

-164 IFIEDIQKQEL
+164 IFIENIETKEI

-185 DIVWSLDNNYIF
+185 DIIWSLDNNYIF
-197 YVRLDQNH
+197 YVGLDQNH

-210 LKHKIGSASEKDLLI
+210 FKHKIGSDSEKDLLI

-240 KTKNYLFIRTADHE
+240 KTKKYLFIRTADHE

-262 LKLNEIQPIL
+262 LKLNQTTPIL
-272 FKKRVKKIEYDLEHH
+272 FKKRIKKIEYDLEHH
-287 EKFFLISTNVDNA
+287 EKFFV
-300 KNFKIMISYEE
+300 
-311 KDPSF
+311 
-316 FCSINLSKTKNYLF
+316 
-330 IRTADH
+330 
-336 ETSEYLFINLKLNE
+336 
-350 IKPTLFK
+350 
-357 KRVKKIEYDLEHHE
+357 
-371 KFFLISTNID
+371 ISTNID

-400 EFIPYEKVN
+400 EFITYERIN
-409 LILDFILLKDWL
+409 LILDFIILKDWL

-465 DTFRYSYSSPT
+465 DAFRYSYSSPT
-476 TPKSVFDYDC
+476 TPKSIFDYDC

-492 LKKTQEIPSGH
+492 LKKTQEVPSGH
-503 NKDDYICKKIFA
+503 NKNDYICKKIFA
-515 TSHDNEKIPIT
+515 TAHDNEKIPIT
-526 ILYKKGVKLD
+526 ILYKKGIKLD
-536 SDNYLL
+536 SSNHLL

-619 IVAQGGSAGGLLM
+619 IIAQGGSAGGLLM

-726 LRENKTDNN
+726 LRENKTDDN

-755 YLKEIAMEYGFVLK
+755 YLKEIAMEYSFVLK
-769 ICKILS
+769 ICKMLS

>member
-7 KINKILSTVKIH
+7 KINKILNTVKIH

-113 KNTINNSEE
+113 KNTTNNSEE

-131 KTHAY
+131 KRHTY

-210 LKHKIGSASEKDLLI
+210 FKHKIGSNSEKDLLI
-225 YEEKDPSFF
+225 
-234 CSINLS
+234 
-240 KTKNYLFIRTADHE
+240 
-254 TSEYLFIN
+254 
-262 LKLNEIQPIL
+262 
-272 FKKRVKKIEYDLEHH
+272 
-287 EKFFLISTNVDNA
+287 
-300 KNFKIMISYEE
+300 YEE

-371 KFFLISTNID
+371 KFFLISTNVD

-492 LKKTQEIPSGH
+492 LKKTQEVPSGH

-526 ILYKKGVKLD
+526 IFYKKGVKLD
-536 SDNYLL
+536 SNNYLL

-569 IYAIAHIRGGKEKG
+569 VYAIAHIRGGKEKG

>member
-1 MNASVP
+1 MNTSVP

-94 NYFYG
+94 NYLYG

-113 KNTINNSEE
+113 KNTTNNSEE

-131 KTHAY
+131 KTHTY

-144 SHDHKHV
+144 SHDHRHV

-210 LKHKIGSASEKDLLI
+210 FKHKIGSNSEKDLLI

-262 LKLNEIQPIL
+262 LKLNEI
-272 FKKRVKKIEYDLEHH
+272 
-287 EKFFLISTNVDNA
+287 T
-300 KNFKIMISYEE
+300 
-311 KDPSF
+311 
-316 FCSINLSKTKNYLF
+316 
-330 IRTADH
+330 
-336 ETSEYLFINLKLNE
+336 
-350 IKPTLFK
+350 PTLFK

-447 FDEEAYNL
+447 FNEEAYNL

-492 LKKTQEIPSGH
+492 LKKTQEVPSGH

-515 TSHDNEKIPIT
+515 TAHDNEKIPIT

-536 SDNYLL
+536 SNNYLL

-569 IYAIAHIRGGKEKG
+569 VYAIAHIRGGKEKG

-769 ICKILS
+769 ICKMLS

>member
-7 KINKILSTVKIH
+7 KINKILNTVKIH

-40 NPNKLNTQVKKY
+40 NPSKLNAQVKKY

-62 QLKDINDIEK
+62 QLKDINDVEK

-99 YKYNKNSEYPIYYR
+99 YKYNKNNEYPIYYR
-113 KNTINNSEE
+113 KNITNNSEE

-131 KTHAY
+131 KTHTY

-144 SHDHKHV
+144 SHDHRHV

-164 IFIEDIQKQEL
+164 IFIEDIQKKEL

-185 DIVWSLDNNYIF
+185 DIVWSLDNKYIF

-210 LKHKIGSASEKDLLI
+210 FQHKIGSNSEKDLLI

-262 LKLNEIQPIL
+262 LKLNETKPIV
-272 FKKRVKKIEYDLEHH
+272 FRKRIKKIEYDLEHH

-300 KNFKIMISYEE
+300 KNFKIMIS
-311 KDPSF
+311 
-316 FCSINLSKTKNYLF
+316 
-330 IRTADH
+330 
-336 ETSEYLFINLKLNE
+336 
-350 IKPTLFK
+350 
-357 KRVKKIEYDLEHHE
+357 
-371 KFFLISTNID
+371 
-381 NAKNFKIMISHEE
+381 HEE

-400 EFIPYEKVN
+400 EFIPYNKVN

-421 VRLERTEGSEN
+421 IRLERTDGSEN

-440 KNQHKIS
+440 KDQHKIS

-465 DTFRYSYSSPT
+465 DVFRYSYSSPT

-492 LKKTQEIPSGH
+492 LKKTQEVPSGH

-515 TSHDNEKIPIT
+515 TAHDNEKIPIT
-526 ILYKKGVKLD
+526 IFYKKGVKLD
-536 SDNYLL
+536 SSNYLL

-569 IYAIAHIRGGKEKG
+569 VYAIAHIRGGKEKG

-591 LLNKKNT
+591 LLNKKSN
-598 FLDFISCAEKL
+598 FFDLIFCAEKL
-609 CEDKYTSPKK
+609 C
-619 IVAQGGSAGGLLM
+619 
-632 GYIAN
+632 
-637 ERPDLFLGII
+637 
-647 AQVPF
+647 
-652 VDICNTMLDED
+652 
-663 LPLTVTEI
+663 
-671 PEWGDIKN
+671 
-679 DKKSFL
+679 
-685 YVKSY
+685 
-690 SPYDNVKKQNYPHM
+690 
-704 LVTGGIS
+704 
-711 DPRVTYWEMTKWVAK
+711 
-726 LRENKTDNN
+726 
-735 LLLLHMNMTAGHSGA
+735 
-750 SGRFD
+750 
-755 YLKEIAMEYGFVLK
+755 
-769 ICKILS
+769 

>member
-1 MNASVP
+1 MNTSIP
-7 KINKILSTVKIH
+7 KINKILNVVKIH

-30 KQKDWKEVIL
+30 KQKNWKEVIL
-40 NPNKLNTQVKKY
+40 DPNKLNTPVKKY
-52 LDEENLFKEN
+52 LDEENLFKEE
-62 QLKDINDIEK
+62 QLKDIKDIEK

-94 NYFYG
+94 DYYYA

-113 KNTINNSEE
+113 KNIKNNFEE

-131 KTHAY
+131 KTHSY
-136 FNVASISH
+136 FNVAAISH
-144 SHDHKHV
+144 SHNHKHL

-164 IFIEDIQKQEL
+164 IFIENIETKEI

-185 DIVWSLDNNYIF
+185 DIIWSLDNNYIF
-197 YVRLDQNH
+197 YVGLDQNH

-210 LKHKIGSASEKDLLI
+210 FKHKIGSDSEKDLLI

-240 KTKNYLFIRTADHE
+240 KTKKYLFIRTGDHE

-262 LKLNEIQPIL
+262 LKLNETTPIL
-272 FKKRVKKIEYDLEHH
+272 FKKRIKKIEYDLEHH
-287 EKFFLISTNVDNA
+287 EKFFV
-300 KNFKIMISYEE
+300 
-311 KDPSF
+311 
-316 FCSINLSKTKNYLF
+316 
-330 IRTADH
+330 
-336 ETSEYLFINLKLNE
+336 
-350 IKPTLFK
+350 
-357 KRVKKIEYDLEHHE
+357 
-371 KFFLISTNID
+371 ISTNID

-400 EFIPYEKVN
+400 EFITYERIN

-476 TPKSVFDYDC
+476 TPKSIFDYDC

-492 LKKTQEIPSGH
+492 LKKTQEVPSGH

-515 TSHDNEKIPIT
+515 TAHDNEKIPIT
-526 ILYKKGVKLD
+526 ILYKKGIKLD
-536 SDNYLL
+536 SSNHLL

-619 IVAQGGSAGGLLM
+619 IIAQGGSAGGLLM

-726 LRENKTDNN
+726 LRENKTDDN

-769 ICKILS
+769 ICKMLS

>member
-94 NYFYG
+94 NYLYG

-113 KNTINNSEE
+113 KNTTNNSEE

-131 KTHAY
+131 KTHTY

-210 LKHKIGSASEKDLLI
+210 FQHKIGSNSEKDLLI

-240 KTKNYLFIRTADHE
+240 KTKNYLFI
-254 TSEYLFIN
+254 
-262 LKLNEIQPIL
+262 K
-272 FKKRVKKIEYDLEHH
+272 
-287 EKFFLISTNVDNA
+287 
-300 KNFKIMISYEE
+300 
-311 KDPSF
+311 
-316 FCSINLSKTKNYLF
+316 
-330 IRTADH
+330 TADH

-371 KFFLISTNID
+371 KFFLISTNVD

-447 FDEEAYNL
+447 FNEEAYNL

-492 LKKTQEIPSGH
+492 LKKTQEVPSGH

-515 TSHDNEKIPIT
+515 TAHDNEKIPIT

-536 SDNYLL
+536 SNNYLL

-569 IYAIAHIRGGKEKG
+569 VYAIAHIRGGKEKG

>member
-1 MNASVP
+1 MNASAP
-7 KINKILSTVKIH
+7 KINKILNTVKIH

-40 NPNKLNTQVKKY
+40 NPSKLNAQVKKY
-52 LDEENLFKEN
+52 LDEENFFKEN
-62 QLKDINDIEK
+62 QLKDINDVEK

-86 NSVPKKDG
+86 NSVPKRDG

-113 KNTINNSEE
+113 KNITNNSEE

-131 KTHAY
+131 KTHTY

-164 IFIEDIQKQEL
+164 IFIEDIQKKES

-185 DIVWSLDNNYIF
+185 DIVWSLDNKYIF

-210 LKHKIGSASEKDLLI
+210 FQHKIGSNSEKDLLI

-262 LKLNEIQPIL
+262 LKLNETKPIL
-272 FKKRVKKIEYDLEHH
+272 FRKRIKKIEYDLEHH

-300 KNFKIMISYEE
+300 KNFKIMIS
-311 KDPSF
+311 
-316 FCSINLSKTKNYLF
+316 
-330 IRTADH
+330 
-336 ETSEYLFINLKLNE
+336 
-350 IKPTLFK
+350 
-357 KRVKKIEYDLEHHE
+357 
-371 KFFLISTNID
+371 
-381 NAKNFKIMISHEE
+381 HEE

-400 EFIPYEKVN
+400 EFIPYNKVN

-421 VRLERTEGSEN
+421 IRLERTEGSEN

-440 KNQHKIS
+440 KDQHKIS

-465 DTFRYSYSSPT
+465 DVFRYSYSSPT

-492 LKKTQEIPSGH
+492 LKKTQEVPSGH

-515 TSHDNEKIPIT
+515 TAHDNEKIPIT
-526 ILYKKGVKLD
+526 IFYKKGVKLD
-536 SDNYLL
+536 SSNYLL

-551 SIPSN
+551 SMPSN

-569 IYAIAHIRGGKEKG
+569 VYAIAHIRGGKEKG

-769 ICKILS
+769 ICKILP

>member
-7 KINKILSTVKIH
+7 KINKILNTVKIH

-113 KNTINNSEE
+113 KNTTNNSEE

-131 KTHAY
+131 KTHTY

-210 LKHKIGSASEKDLLI
+210 FKHKIGSNSEKDLLI

-262 LKLNEIQPIL
+262 LKLNEI
-272 FKKRVKKIEYDLEHH
+272 
-287 EKFFLISTNVDNA
+287 T
-300 KNFKIMISYEE
+300 
-311 KDPSF
+311 
-316 FCSINLSKTKNYLF
+316 
-330 IRTADH
+330 
-336 ETSEYLFINLKLNE
+336 
-350 IKPTLFK
+350 PTLFK

-371 KFFLISTNID
+371 KFFLISTNVD

-492 LKKTQEIPSGH
+492 LKKTQEVPSGH

-515 TSHDNEKIPIT
+515 TAHDNEKIPIT

-536 SDNYLL
+536 SNNYLL

>member
-1 MNASVP
+1 MNTSVP

-94 NYFYG
+94 NYLYG

-113 KNTINNSEE
+113 KNTTNNSEE

-131 KTHAY
+131 KTHTY

-210 LKHKIGSASEKDLLI
+210 FKHKIGSNSEKDLLI

-262 LKLNEIQPIL
+262 LKLNEI
-272 FKKRVKKIEYDLEHH
+272 
-287 EKFFLISTNVDNA
+287 T
-300 KNFKIMISYEE
+300 
-311 KDPSF
+311 
-316 FCSINLSKTKNYLF
+316 
-330 IRTADH
+330 
-336 ETSEYLFINLKLNE
+336 
-350 IKPTLFK
+350 PTLFK

-421 VRLERTEGSEN
+421 IRLERTEGSEN

-447 FDEEAYNL
+447 FNEEAYNL

-492 LKKTQEIPSGH
+492 LKKTQEVPSGH

-515 TSHDNEKIPIT
+515 TAHDNEKIPIT
-526 ILYKKGVKLD
+526 IFYKKGVKLD
-536 SDNYLL
+536 SNNYLL

-569 IYAIAHIRGGKEKG
+569 VYAIAHIRGGKEKG

>member
-1 MNASVP
+1 MNASIP
-7 KINKILSTVKIH
+7 KINKILNTIKIH

-40 NPNKLNTQVKKY
+40 NPNKLNAQVKKY
-52 LDEENLFKEN
+52 LDEENFFKEN
-62 QLKDINDIEK
+62 QLKDIKDIEK

-94 NYFYG
+94 DYFYG

-113 KNTINNSEE
+113 KNIIKNSEE

-131 KTHAY
+131 KTHTY

-144 SHDHKHV
+144 SHNHKSV

-164 IFIEDIQKQEL
+164 IFVEDIDKKEI

-185 DIVWSLDNNYIF
+185 DIIWSLDNNYIF
-197 YVRLDQNH
+197 YVGLDQNH

-210 LKHKIGSASEKDLLI
+210 FKHKIGSDVSKDLLI

-240 KTKNYLFIRTADHE
+240 KTKKYLFIRTADHE

-262 LKLNEIQPIL
+262 LQLNETTPVL
-272 FKKRVKKIEYDLEHH
+272 FKKRI
-287 EKFFLISTNVDNA
+287 
-300 KNFKIMISYEE
+300 
-311 KDPSF
+311 
-316 FCSINLSKTKNYLF
+316 
-330 IRTADH
+330 
-336 ETSEYLFINLKLNE
+336 
-350 IKPTLFK
+350 
-357 KRVKKIEYDLEHHE
+357 KKIEYDLEHHE

-381 NAKNFKIMISHEE
+381 EAKNFKIMISHEE

-400 EFIPYEKVN
+400 EFIAYEKDN

-440 KNQHKIS
+440 KDQHKIS

-476 TPKSVFDYDC
+476 TPKSIFDYDC
-486 KSKKQE
+486 KLKKQE
-492 LKKTQEIPSGH
+492 LKKTQEVPSGH

-515 TSHDNEKIPIT
+515 TAHDNEKIPIT

-536 SDNYLL
+536 SNNYLL

-598 FLDFISCAEKL
+598 FLDFISCAKKL

-619 IVAQGGSAGGLLM
+619 IIAQGGSAGGLLM

-637 ERPDLFLGII
+637 ESPDLFLGII

-769 ICKILS
+769 ICKMLS

>member
-7 KINKILSTVKIH
+7 KINKILNTVKIH

-40 NPNKLNTQVKKY
+40 NPNKLNAQVKKY

-113 KNTINNSEE
+113 KNTTNNSEE

-131 KTHAY
+131 KTHTY

-210 LKHKIGSASEKDLLI
+210 FKHKIGSNSEKDLLI
-225 YEEKDPSFF
+225 
-234 CSINLS
+234 
-240 KTKNYLFIRTADHE
+240 
-254 TSEYLFIN
+254 
-262 LKLNEIQPIL
+262 
-272 FKKRVKKIEYDLEHH
+272 
-287 EKFFLISTNVDNA
+287 
-300 KNFKIMISYEE
+300 YEE

-371 KFFLISTNID
+371 KFFLISTNVD

-492 LKKTQEIPSGH
+492 LKKTQEVPSGH

-515 TSHDNEKIPIT
+515 TAHDNEKIPIT

-536 SDNYLL
+536 SNNYLL

-569 IYAIAHIRGGKEKG
+569 VYAIAHIRGGKEKG